1 MNMKKTALGLMIL
14 LLFFCSLPC
23 HAQTKSGY
31 VSDTLLLTL
40 REGPGNSF
48 SIIKTLKSNTPLI
61 ILEEQAGYYKVQLE
75 DDATG
80 WVEKQYIMFDV
91 PKSMKIDQLV
101 NKIKTLEVS
110 LSKVQMLNSSLKE
123 LVNSQK
129 AEYVKKLE
137 TLEASLK
144 SEMDEKTRIAGLLSE
159 SQKKFNSLVAQSGN
173 IQETIKT
180 NKSLVEN
187 NKTLEQKLSALEK
200 KNSTLFKTGMIY
212 WFLAGAGVLLFGW
225 IIGHNV
231 SLRRRRSSS
240 LLD

>member
-1 MNMKKTALGLMIL
+1 
-14 LLFFCSLPC
+14 
-23 HAQTKSGY
+23 
-31 VSDTLLLTL
+31 
-40 REGPGNSF
+40 
-48 SIIKTLKSNTPLI
+48 
-61 ILEEQAGYYKVQLE
+61 
-75 DDATG
+75 
-80 WVEKQYIMFDV
+80 
-91 PKSMKIDQLV
+91 
-101 NKIKTLEVS
+101 
-110 LSKVQMLNSSLKE
+110 
-123 LVNSQK
+123 
-129 AEYVKKLE
+129 
-137 TLEASLK
+137 
-144 SEMDEKTRIAGLLSE
+144 MDEKTRIAGLLSE